1 MTRFHVSAVFVL
13 LAPFALSSAARAQ
26 VSPQRQMP
34 PNVSV
39 VPVLMPV
46 FEEIAAVSPT
56 FDAQCARIAS
66 AKHVHVV
73 VNAVM
78 ASSTTS
84 RGTARTTMR
93 RFASGALLANVEMPV
108 PLTTLEYAEL
118 FGHEFEHIIEQIDR
132 VDLDA
137 LATVRQRRDP
147 TAGRRIRD
155 RTRAESRARDRGR
168 SRTAHRRDHH
178 AAAKAAE
185 WRRGPAR
192 AAAGSDGEGDAAA
205 LSHSQDCRRRTPA
218 GQFRSRRCGS

>member
-1 MTRFHVSAVFVL
+1 MTRFHVSVVFVFVL
-13 LAPFALSSAARAQ
+13 LAPFALSTYGAAPAQ
-26 VSPQRQMP
+26 VSPHQMP

-56 FDAQCARIAS
+56 FNAQCARIAS
-66 AKHVHVV
+66 AKYVHVV

-108 PLTTLEYAEL
+108 PLTTLVYAEL

-137 LATVRQRRDP
+137 LALVRNGATRLPDGAYETARARK
-147 TAGRRIRD
+147 AGRVIAD
-155 RTRAESRARDRGR
+155 EAERPSAATIMPPPKPR
-168 SRTAHRRDHH
+168 SGVVASPVQPP
-178 AAAKAAE
+178 AATVK
-185 WRRGPAR
+185 PMQQ
-192 AAAGSDGEGDAAA
+192 
-205 LSHSQDCRRRTPA
+205 H
-218 GQFRSRRCGS
+218 